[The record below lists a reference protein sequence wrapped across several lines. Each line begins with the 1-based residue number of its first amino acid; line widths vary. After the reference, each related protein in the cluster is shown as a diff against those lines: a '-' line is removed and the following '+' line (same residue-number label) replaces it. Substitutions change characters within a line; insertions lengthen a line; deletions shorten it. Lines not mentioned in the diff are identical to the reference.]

1 MKMISTALRCLAGI
15 MAAVM
20 LLQMPGL
27 SLADTKLMVVSDLHY
42 MAPALYK
49 NSDLFLQVLR
59 RGDGKIT

>member
-27 SLADTKLMVVSDLHY
+27 SLADTKLMVVRPDT
-42 MAPALYK
+42 
-49 NSDLFLQVLR
+49 
-59 RGDGKIT
+59 G